1 MVPLIM
7 NKAPI
12 RGFVHIHTIAVEAD
26 QNACLN
32 CRLTVCVSDEFE
44 PQLYR

>member
-1 MVPLIM
+1 MVLQIM

-12 RGFVHIHTIAVEAD
+12 RGFIHIHTIAVEAD

-32 CRLTVCVSDEFE
+32 CRFTVCVSDEFE
-44 PQLYR
+44 LQLYR